1 MFKIILA
8 LLTLALFTSTAN
20 AWWALPHTVVVTVA
34 YNHLTPTSRTKINN
48 LIGQSTKYLV
58 APQKGQGK
66 PSIPPMLE
74 ATFFADH
81 IKHEHGLPYNYNNVL
96 HIIHFIN
103 IPIKPLND
111 RTYSEPKQAIDG
123 YLALPEPLAKYNILT
138 SMQAEIKT
146 LTLSNSTKKEKQMAV
161 EMLLDSVSNLHNPMH
176 VASPIIDNVNT
187 LGATQVMLTPA
198 VTLPPSQFSKSESTL
213 GDLHELFDATAGA
226 IPPVQRGARLPVA
239 FFSYAQNK
247 ALELE
252 RVFGKNAEIK
262 KQLTL
267 VDPMQWLQASL
278 ALAQEAILPSKV
290 SLEVNLASH
299 TMVIAK
305 FKNKANYIAMV
316 QTMTSKQLYLA
327 GYRLAEVLNAIY
339 DPKHANQDMLNYVSQ
354 IKHDNKIPSFQ
365 QLTNNYPRLDE
376 QH

>member
-1 MFKIILA
+1 
-8 LLTLALFTSTAN
+8 
-20 AWWALPHTVVVTVA
+20 
-34 YNHLTPTSRTKINN
+34 
-48 LIGQSTKYLV
+48 
-58 APQKGQGK
+58 
-66 PSIPPMLE
+66 MLE
-74 ATFFADH
+74 AVFFADH
-81 IKHEHGLPYNYNNVL
+81 IKHEHGLPYNYNNFL

-111 RTYSEPKQAIDG
+111 RTNSEPKQAIDG
-123 YLALPEPLAKYNILT
+123 YLALPEPLAKYNVLT

-239 FFSYAQNK
+239 FFSYAKNK

-252 RVFGKNAEIK
+252 RVFGKNAEIQ

-267 VDPMQWLQASL
+267 VDPMQWLQANL
-278 ALAQEAILPSKV
+278 ALAQEAIMPSKV
-290 SLEVNLASH
+290 SLEVNPASH

-339 DPKHANQDMLNYVSQ
+339 DPKHANQDMLNYVSR